1 MIVVL
6 HGHSHMA
13 MLLFPIFLVLL
24 LHGLVLWTPASSGTI
39 TREERKT
46 ETEKETE
53 TESATGTGTEK
64 ESAPARESGSVTT
77 VPRRV
82 SSTVTKSD
90 TDTENMP
97 REGMSGTER
106 VGRKRSGTERDGT
119 GRRRRADTSPLEVTV
134 DVAMRVKKETVTGG
148 TNTKNL
154 KEAKKGRRPAV
165 SPPPSRRAPRRHPQS
180 RRGRALVCAA
190 VPELDTV
197 NLVIF
202 LDNV

>member
-39 TREERKT
+39 TQDERKT

-53 TESATGTGTEK
+53 TESGTGTGTEK

-77 VPRRV
+77 VPHL

-90 TDTENMP
+90 TDTENMQ
-97 REGMSGTER
+97 REGMSVTER
-106 VGRKRSGTERDGT
+106 VGRKKSGTERDGT
-119 GRRRRADTSPLEVTV
+119 GRRRRPDTSPLEGLLLSKV
-134 DVAMRVKKETVTGG
+134 
-148 TNTKNL
+148 
-154 KEAKKGRRPAV
+154 
-165 SPPPSRRAPRRHPQS
+165 
-180 RRGRALVCAA
+180 
-190 VPELDTV
+190 
-197 NLVIF
+197 
-202 LDNV
+202 

>member
-1 MIVVL
+1 M
-6 HGHSHMA
+6 G
-13 MLLFPIFLVLL
+13 LL
-24 LHGLVLWTPASSGTI
+24 
-39 TREERKT
+39 REKRERPRQRKRQRQRARPGPGPR
-46 ETEKETE
+46 KR
-53 TESATGTGTEK
+53 AH
-64 ESAPARESGSVTT
+64 PRESGSVTT